1 MIQFVRCEPLYSL
14 PNQNYDASDD
24 DYFDTTNYFTKKFRR
39 FTVCASGTPSIPSRY
54 LTITS
59 SNNEKRGFQQTARR
73 FPYDLN
79 FTPGPGQYQ
88 TVQSLDRQ
96 LERTSDSKKGS
107 GTFASKSKRD
117 TSINRLT
124 HFPAPTTYNL
134 PGMFSY
140 EHHSFDRSKNS
151 SMFQKPIAERPLSP
165 KSTIPAPNQYDI
177 NQGLKTITKSNN
189 VTAQAAF
196 RSHTRRSITTD
207 KYFITPAPGTYN
219 LDDSATRSIAP
230 IHQSSFKST
239 SKRDTFSVQ
248 SASDLPGPADYRPF
262 EKITEEPYRQV
273 LPRHHY
279 LTISAPAIPPPPEA
293 PYPGPGSY
301 ELRDFK
307 EAEKKYMSSAAFVS
321 SASRWT
327 IDPTRSTERP
337 GPGSYTPREPAKQSF
352 NFNFERKWIS

>member
-1 MIQFVRCEPLYSL
+1 MTVSGTDSVAKGQVSQRSKHLQPEGSKVHRG
-14 PNQNYDASDD
+14 
-24 DYFDTTNYFTKKFRR
+24 FTIYA
-39 FTVCASGTPSIPSRY
+39 TGTPSIPSRY

-59 SNNEKRGFQQTARR
+59 SNSEKQGFHQTAKR
-73 FPYDLN
+73 FQHDLN

-88 TVQSLDRQ
+88 TVQSLDKQ

-107 GTFASKSKRD
+107 GSFASKSQRE
-117 TSINRLT
+117 SYINRLAN
-124 HFPAPTTYNL
+124 FPAPTSYNI
-134 PGMFSY
+134 PGVFSY
-140 EHHSFDRSKNS
+140 EQHGFNRSKYS

-165 KSTIPAPNQYDI
+165 KSHIPAPNQYDVNKI
-177 NQGLKTITKSNN
+177 DQGLKTITKSNN

-196 RSHTRRSITTD
+196 RSHTKRSAATH
-207 KYFITPAPGTYN
+207 KYFNTPAPGAYN
-219 LDDSATRSIAP
+219 LNDSATRLLAP

-262 EKITEEPYRQV
+262 EKIMEEPHRQV

-293 PYPGPGSY
+293 PYPGPGAY
-301 ELRDFK
+301 DLRDFK
-307 EAEKKYMSSAAFVS
+307 EVEKKYMSSAAFVS
-321 SASRWT
+321 STSRWA
-327 IDPTRSTERP
+327 IDASTSGERP
-337 GPGSYTPREPAKQSF
+337 GPGSYTPRVPTKQSF